1 MKNHSESVFL
11 PFRRNF
17 EIFGVEVSI
26 GCFSSQIR
34 NNNGKIMER
43 TKFTV
48 KSIIA
53 ISGKHDLVEDVEIA
67 CLIMEALLREFSY
80 GFEASHVD
88 PC

>member
-26 GCFSSQIR
+26 RCFSSQIR

-53 ISGKHDLVEDVEIA
+53 ISGKHDLVEDVGNS
-67 CLIMEALLREFSY
+67 LFDY
-80 GFEASHVD
+80 GSSFEGVFLWF
-88 PC
+88 